1 MDDHHVVKNEVTWSY
16 RGRIIT
22 MPMKV
27 KIKKRFKIVMDTNG
41 QESKMWFGQKFKFY
55 PHVLCL

>member
-16 RGRIIT
+16 RGRMIT

-27 KIKKRFKIVMDTNG
+27 KIKKKFKIVMDTNG
-41 QESKMWFGQKFKFY
+41 
-55 PHVLCL
+55 